1 MKLSI
6 ILLQGLISFGVIR
19 ELLAAQTI
27 FDLGEATPA
36 IPFGFTCDDFGKGC
50 AIRGVAN
57 VQVESPVAFC
67 DDGFVTW
74 TPVLRELE
82 PLVVA
87 SCIGGLCTVQCSEG
101 CTCRRSDG
109 RFCPS
114 SLEHSDVFLE
124 KKPPV
129 LPNTCK
135 AAHPDLDE
143 ALKEDYSIYCPNLMS
158 QELNNRCA
166 CVFNF
171 CNGVFQG
178 CDDELLTTTTTTT
191 QCGAQNGQRGRERCV
206 AADRLCPDYVEP
218 SMAPS
223 GPSVAPSAR
232 PSGDSADA
240 PADGAA
246 SDMQFFLS
254 LIVSLAVVVVC
265 V

>member
-6 ILLQGLISFGVIR
+6 IIQGIISHGVIQ
-19 ELLAAQTI
+19 ELLAAQPI
-27 FDLGEATPA
+27 FDLGEATPE
-36 IPFGFTCDDFGKGC
+36 IPFSFTCDDFGKGC

-67 DDGFVTW
+67 DDGFITW
-74 TPVLRELE
+74 APVLRELE

-114 SLEHSDVFLE
+114 ILEQSDVVLE
-124 KKPPV
+124 EKPPV

-135 AAHPDLDE
+135 AAYPDLDGD
-143 ALKEDYSIYCPNLMS
+143 LKNDYTPYCPNLMS
-158 QELNNRCA
+158 QELETRCL

-171 CNGVFQG
+171 CNGVFDG
-178 CDDELLTTTTTTT
+178 CDELLATTL
-191 QCGAQNGQRGRERCV
+191 CGAQNGQRGRERCV

-223 GPSVAPSAR
+223 GPTSTPSAS
-232 PSGDSADA
+232 PSSADA
-240 PADGAA
+240 PTTGDGA
-246 SDMQFFLS
+246 SKLQFLLS
-254 LIVSLAVVVVC
+254 LIVSLALVVGLMNIC
-265 V
+265 